1 MSDWTLR
8 LPWPPSVNG
17 YWRAFRGRQILSK
30 RAREYRASV
39 AEAVAQQWGQ
49 ECPVEASSRLKVAFQ
64 VYAPDRRVRDL
75 DNLPKGMLDAL
86 KHAQVFWDDSQIDD
100 LRITRQ
106 VCLGKPGHV
115 VFTMRE
121 L

>member
-1 MSDWTLR
+1 MSDWMLC
-8 LPWPPSVNG
+8 LPYPPSVNG
-17 YWRAFRGRQILSK
+17 YWRVFRGRQILSK

-39 AEAVAQQWGQ
+39 VELVTQQWG
-49 ECPVEASSRLKVAFQ
+49 PGSLVEASARLKVAFE
-64 VYAPDRRVRDL
+64 VYPPTKRRIDL

-86 KHAQVFWDDSQIDD
+86 THAGVWGDDSQIDD

-106 VCLGKPGHV
+106 ACEGKPGHV